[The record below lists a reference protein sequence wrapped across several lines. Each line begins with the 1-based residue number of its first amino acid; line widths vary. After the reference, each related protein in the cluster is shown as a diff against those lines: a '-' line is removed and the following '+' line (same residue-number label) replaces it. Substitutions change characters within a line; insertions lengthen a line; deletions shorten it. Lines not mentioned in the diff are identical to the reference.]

1 MAPKEQTA
9 FRAEPALL
17 ECVDTVAA
25 ETMRAHPGLSVSRTD
40 AIVMLLTEALS
51 ARGIEI
57 PASPAERRAP
67 PSNKASAKKGAK
79 RTARKP

>member
-51 ARGIEI
+51 ARGIEV
-57 PASPAERRAP
+57 PTSPAQKRAT
-67 PSNKASAKKGAK
+67 PSKASAQKGAK
-79 RTARKP
+79 RKARKP